1 MRKTTLL
8 RVAFPRV
15 CLGKHDLV
23 SVVRNFLMDGFDE
36 QEQSLYSRDVRN
48 QAQDGTDAEL
58 LAMGLSQDNDDSFS
72 LIVLHRILARI
83 GGFPALS
90 TAALRQ
96 IDAAI
101 AAALP
106 PTPPNTARA
115 APRVRAAHVNVVR
128 AAKRIAQPE
137 QPQGV

>member
-1 MRKTTLL
+1 M
-8 RVAFPRV
+8 
-15 CLGKHDLV
+15 
-23 SVVRNFLMDGFDE
+23 
-36 QEQSLYSRDVRN
+36 RN
-48 QAQDGTDAEL
+48 QSQDGTDAEL

-72 LIVLHRILARI
+72 LIVLRRILARI

-90 TAALRQ
+90 IAALRQ

-106 PTPPNTARA
+106 PKPPNTARA

-128 AAKRIAQPE
+128 AAKRVAQPE